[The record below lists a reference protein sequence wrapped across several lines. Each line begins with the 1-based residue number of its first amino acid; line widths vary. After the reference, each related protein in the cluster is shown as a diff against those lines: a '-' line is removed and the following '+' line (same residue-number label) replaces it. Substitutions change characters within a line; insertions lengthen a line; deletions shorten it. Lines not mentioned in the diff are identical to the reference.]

1 MENENSK
8 VSDKGGRY
16 SFTAFI
22 LDFYPSIACSS
33 IPKDR
38 RESFQEDHFNGKG
51 EIKREW
57 REYMNDYLFNIA
69 SSNPRVFSMLM
80 DAYNLYLYTEINGNS
95 VL

>member
-8 VSDKGGRY
+8 VSDKGSRY

-22 LDFYPSIACSS
+22 LDFYPSIACAS
-33 IPKDR
+33 IPEDK
-38 RESFQEDHFNGKG
+38 RESFQEGHFNGKG

-69 SSNPRVFSMLM
+69 STNPRVFSILM